1 MHKYPEEVGQYIRD
15 HVVGTSTKKLT
26 ADLNREFYQKYK
38 IEFTEAEVKPYKHNH
53 KLKSGTKG
61 GTPKGCS
68 LVYPE
73 GMETFIRSIASG
85 RTSEEIAEAVNE
97 KYGKGTI
104 TGKKVRVYKKNHG
117 ITTGVNT
124 RFQKGHE
131 PQNKGQKMSPEVYE
145 KVKHTMFQKGHTPAN
160 KMEVGE
166 FTHTTDGYLIR
177 KVQEDGTQRE
187 RFEFV
192 HRAVWEEHHG
202 EIPKGKMVSFLDG
215 DKDNCNIENLF
226 LIDNE
231 TNLEMNRRELRF
243 DEAELTKV
251 GRNIAK
257 LNISARNRKK
267 ERGELHGSSR
277 EQ

>member
-15 HVVGTSTKKLT
+15 HTVGISTKKLT
-26 ADLNREFYQKYK
+26 ADLNREFSEKYQ
-38 IEFTEAEVKPYKHNH
+38 IEFTEKKIRSYKKNH

-61 GTPKGCS
+61 GNPKGYS
-68 LVYPE
+68 QVYPE

-85 RTSEEIAEAVNE
+85 RTSEEIAAAVNE

-124 RFQKGHE
+124 RFKKGHE

-145 KVKHTMFQKGHTPAN
+145 KVKHTMFQRGHVPAN
-160 KMEVGE
+160 KMKVGE

-243 DEAELTKV
+243 DEAELIKV

-267 ERGELHGSSR
+267 GKR
-277 EQ
+277 

>member
-1 MHKYPEEVGQYIRD
+1 MTTKDQERQAIEEIRKIVEGLGENSYVGFAMEGVLELAEENIRED
-15 HVVGTSTKKLT
+15 T
-26 ADLNREFYQKYK
+26 AYSMKRR
-38 IEFTEAEVKPYKHNH
+38 A
-53 KLKSGTKG
+53 
-61 GTPKGCS
+61 
-68 LVYPE
+68 
-73 GMETFIRSIASG
+73 
-85 RTSEEIAEAVNE
+85 EIAEE
-97 KYGKGTI
+97 
-104 TGKKVRVYKKNHG
+104 
-117 ITTGVNT
+117 
-124 RFQKGHE
+124 Q
-131 PQNKGQKMSPEVYE
+131 
-145 KVKHTMFQKGHTPAN
+145 
-160 KMEVGE
+160 
-166 FTHTTDGYLIR
+166 TDGYLIR

-267 ERGELHGSSR
+267 GKR
-277 EQ
+277 

>member
-1 MHKYPEEVGQYIRD
+1 M
-15 HVVGTSTKKLT
+15 
-26 ADLNREFYQKYK
+26 
-38 IEFTEAEVKPYKHNH
+38 
-53 KLKSGTKG
+53 
-61 GTPKGCS
+61 
-68 LVYPE
+68 
-73 GMETFIRSIASG
+73 
-85 RTSEEIAEAVNE
+85 
-97 KYGKGTI
+97 
-104 TGKKVRVYKKNHG
+104 
-117 ITTGVNT
+117 NT
-124 RFQKGHE
+124 RFRKGRV
-131 PQNKGQKMSPEVYE
+131 PQNKGQKMPPEVYE
-145 KVKHTMFQKGHTPAN
+145 KVKHTMFQKGHAPAN

-166 FTHTTDGYLIR
+166 LTHTTDGYLIR

-187 RFEFV
+187 RFKFV

-267 ERGELHGSSR
+267 ERGEPHGSSR
-277 EQ
+277 EQQT

>member
-1 MHKYPEEVGQYIRD
+1 MTTKDQERQAIEEIRKIVEGLGENSYVGFAMEGVLELAEENIRED
-15 HVVGTSTKKLT
+15 T
-26 ADLNREFYQKYK
+26 AYSMKRR
-38 IEFTEAEVKPYKHNH
+38 A
-53 KLKSGTKG
+53 
-61 GTPKGCS
+61 
-68 LVYPE
+68 
-73 GMETFIRSIASG
+73 
-85 RTSEEIAEAVNE
+85 EIAEEQTDELKEEIKTLKKRNE
-97 KYGKGTI
+97 TI
-104 TGKKVRVYKKNHG
+104 HRVEIENKDAAARLSLENERLRKEIKENQ
-117 ITTGVNT
+117 IPEELM
-124 RFQKGHE
+124 HE
-131 PQNKGQKMSPEVYE
+131 CYCMAYDKEAGAQR
-145 KVKHTMFQKGHTPAN
+145 
-160 KMEVGE
+160 E

-267 ERGELHGSSR
+267 GKR
-277 EQ
+277 